1 MPRHFHNTRARLGG
15 SAVPCALQVGSVTE
29 AETMGYLAV
38 ESGNG
43 TWLGLRTSN
52 EKCFFS
58 SHHDFHWRSIAIW
71 RYLYYDHIYIYI
83 IYDILDHFVMFDFIA
98 LGACAV
104 RLSQVGRHVCFSPG
118 VGGFVSDGSTVLY
131 SVKESGEVV
140 IGVDDG
146 PVAWPSERGRP
157 LC

>member
-52 EKCFFS
+52 EKC
-58 SHHDFHWRSIAIW
+58 
-71 RYLYYDHIYIYI
+71 
-83 IYDILDHFVMFDFIA
+83 
-98 LGACAV
+98 
-104 RLSQVGRHVCFSPG
+104 
-118 VGGFVSDGSTVLY
+118 
-131 SVKESGEVV
+131 
-140 IGVDDG
+140 
-146 PVAWPSERGRP
+146 
-157 LC
+157 